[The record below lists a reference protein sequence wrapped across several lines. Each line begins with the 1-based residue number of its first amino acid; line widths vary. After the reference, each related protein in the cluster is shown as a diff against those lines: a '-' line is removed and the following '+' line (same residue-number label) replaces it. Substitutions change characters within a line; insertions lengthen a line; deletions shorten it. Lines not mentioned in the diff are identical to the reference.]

1 MDYTTSPDTR
11 SPCVSVIIANY
22 NGKPYLEQALVA
34 LRDQTFRDFEAI
46 VVDNASTD
54 GSPQLVASEF
64 PQVELVSLDENS
76 GFAKA
81 NNIGIGRARGE
92 FIALLN
98 NDAMPAPSW
107 LEELIAAARRH
118 PEAGFFASQVELY
131 YQPGL
136 LDSAGDELSTAG
148 TVFRR
153 GHLQPA
159 ANYSQEEY
167 VFGAQACAALYRRE
181 LLQRVGL
188 LDEDFFCVYE
198 DADLSYRAQ
207 LAGYKCLYVPRG
219 KVRHRGGSTIG
230 RFSRTYVYQSHRNV
244 EYLLVKDL
252 PTPILLRVLPA
263 HAFYNLMAFVF
274 FASQGQGPAFVQAK
288 WDALCAL
295 PRLMAKRRRIQS
307 ELRVSSRDLMSQMR
321 GGWFSRVLREKAPR
335 LAK

>member
-1 MDYTTSPDTR
+1 MDDTTGADTGN
-11 SPCVSVIIANY
+11 PCVSVVIANY
-22 NGKPYLEQALVA
+22 NGKSYLEQALLA
-34 LRDQTFRDFEAI
+34 LREQTFRDLEVI
-46 VVDNASTD
+46 VVDNASAD
-54 GSPQLVASEF
+54 GSPQLVASAF
-64 PQVELVSLDENS
+64 PKVSLLTLSENS
-76 GFAKA
+76 GFARA
-81 NNIGIGRARGE
+81 NNIGIERARGE

-98 NDAMPAPSW
+98 NDAVPAPSW
-107 LEELIAAARRH
+107 LEELVAAARRH

-153 GHLQPA
+153 GHLQPVDS
-159 ANYSQEEY
+159 YTQEEY

-181 LLQRVGL
+181 LIERVGL

-198 DADLSYRAQ
+198 DADLSCRAQ
-207 LAGYKCLYVPRG
+207 LAGYKCLYAPRA

-263 HAFYNLMAFVF
+263 HALYNLMAFVF
-274 FASQGQGPAFVQAK
+274 FASQGQGPAFIQAK
-288 WDALCAL
+288 WDALRAL
-295 PRLMAKRRRIQS
+295 PRLRAKRRPIQS
-307 ELRVSSRDLMSQMR
+307 HLSASTQDILSQMR
-321 GGWFSRVLREKAPR
+321 GGWFSRVLREKAR
-335 LAK
+335 RRAK